1 MDTDIDQVYIHVCG
15 SFGQGVLG
23 MKKSSSIN
31 LLNLTIKDLSELISA
46 REISPVDLIESM
58 LERIAKLNPML
69 NAFITVLEDS
79 ARQDAKNA
87 DLLIKEGKYRGPL
100 HGIPVSLKD
109 LIYVKGARSTSGS
122 KILSNFVPQYDS
134 TVVKKLKE
142 AGAII
147 IGMNN
152 THEFAC
158 GITNINP
165 HYGSSKNPWDIHRM
179 SGGSSGGSA
188 VAVSTGMT
196 PVSIGTD
203 TSGSIRVPSSLCGL
217 FGLKPTYGRVSKY
230 GVQELAPSIDHIGPI
245 AKCAWDIAAVLQ
257 TIAGYDK
264 LDSSTA
270 DVPVPNYTE
279 ILSEKKHRDKKGT
292 NKFKVGI
299 PIEFFFDTIDSK
311 VMNVF
316 EKFVD
321 RLKDCQVSTAPVHVE
336 LTDKIFDSWR
346 AIRLGESAAVHEQWI
361 KTRRGDYGGNVIVML
376 EKGMEITAVEYIKA
390 HKMRREIRTAFL
402 NAMKGYDALLV
413 PTTIIPAPLL
423 DQNTVDINGDSIEVY
438 QALSRL
444 TTVFDITG
452 LPVLNVPAG
461 FVEVE
466 KNKLPIGVQLVGKP
480 FDEETL
486 LRISHVFDEYYRVS
500 EEMIPPLN
508 T

>member
-165 HYGSSKNPWDIHRM
+165 HYGSSRNPWDPSRM

-188 VAVSTGMT
+188 VAVSAGMA
-196 PVSIGTD
+196 VGSLGTD

-230 GVQELAPSIDHIGPI
+230 GVMPLAPSIDHVGPI
-245 AKCAWDIAAVLQ
+245 ARTAWDTAALLQ
-257 TIAGYDK
+257 AIAGYDI
-264 LDSSTA
+264 LDESTLDLPVPDYLHDISETLEKA
-270 DVPVPNYTE
+270 REFRLGVPKQYFFDLIDSGVMEVFEGCLDEMHGCGITTVPVTLNETHKIYE
-279 ILSEKKHRDKKGT
+279 AWKG
-292 NKFKVGI
+292 F
-299 PIEFFFDTIDSK
+299 
-311 VMNVF
+311 
-316 EKFVD
+316 
-321 RLKDCQVSTAPVHVE
+321 
-336 LTDKIFDSWR
+336 
-346 AIRLGESAAVHEQWI
+346 RLGESAEVHSLWLSS
-361 KTRRGDYGGNVIVML
+361 RRSEYGDDVLAML
-376 EKGMEITAVEYIKA
+376 ERGTKISAVEYI
-390 HKMRREIRTAFL
+390 TAL
-402 NAMKGYDALLV
+402 RYK
-413 PTTIIPAPLL
+413 
-423 DQNTVDINGDSIEVY
+423 
-438 QALSRL
+438 SRQ
-444 TTVFDITG
+444 
-452 LPVLNVPAG
+452 VL
-461 FVEVE
+461 
-466 KNKLPIGVQLVGKP
+466 
-480 FDEETL
+480 
-486 LRISHVFDEYYRVS
+486 
-500 EEMIPPLN
+500 
-508 T
+508 

>member
-1 MDTDIDQVYIHVCG
+1 MRMH
-15 SFGQGVLG
+15 S
-23 MKKSSSIN
+23 
-31 LLNLTIKDLSELISA
+31 
-46 REISPVDLIESM
+46 
-58 LERIAKLNPML
+58 
-69 NAFITVLEDS
+69 
-79 ARQDAKNA
+79 
-87 DLLIKEGKYRGPL
+87 IKEGKYRGPL

-134 TVVKKLKE
+134 TVVKRLKE

-147 IGMNN
+147 VGMNN

-165 HYGSSKNPWDIHRM
+165 HYGSSKNPWDINRM

-188 VAVSTGMT
+188 VAVSAGMT

-230 GVQELAPSIDHIGPI
+230 GVQEFAPSIDHIGPI
-245 AKCAWDIAAVLQ
+245 ARSAWDIAAVLQ

-264 LDSSTA
+264 LDSSTV
-270 DVPVPNYTE
+270 DIPVPNFTK
-279 ILSEKKHRDKKGT
+279 ILSGEKPSEDKES

-299 PIEFFFDTIDSK
+299 PVEFFFDVIDSK
-311 VMNVF
+311 VMNIF
-316 EKFVD
+316 EKFVSK
-321 RLKDCQVSTAPVHVE
+321 LHGCGISTGRVHVQQ
-336 LTDKIFDSWR
+336 TDKMIDSWR
-346 AIRLGESAAVHEQWI
+346 AIRLGESAAVHKEWI
-361 KTRRGDYGGNVIVML
+361 ETRRKDYGDNVIVML
-376 EKGMEITAVEYIKA
+376 EKGMEITAVDYINA
-390 HKMRREIRTAFL
+390 HKMRKEIRTAFL
-402 NAMKGYDALLV
+402 RAMTDYDALLV
-413 PTTIIPAPLL
+413 PTTIIPAPML
-423 DQNTVDINGDSIEVY
+423 DQTAVDINEKYNIEVY

-452 LPVLNVPAG
+452 LPAMNVPAG
-461 FVEVE
+461 FMEEE

-486 LRISHVFDEYYRVS
+486 LKISNIYDEHYRVY
-500 EEMIPPLN
+500 EDMTPPEII
-508 T
+508 

>member
-1 MDTDIDQVYIHVCG
+1 MNRLVREFSSTRTTG
-15 SFGQGVLG
+15 
-23 MKKSSSIN
+23 SSIHE
-31 LLNLTIKDLSELISA
+31 LSKLISSKSL
-46 REISPVDLIESM
+46 SPVDLIEDT
-58 LERIAKLNPML
+58 LQRIDDLNEDL
-69 NAFITVLEDS
+69 HAYITVTRDS
-79 ARQDAKNA
+79 ARKEAKKA
-87 DLLIKEGKYRGPL
+87 ELDIRDDKYLGPL

-109 LIYVKGARSTSGS
+109 VIYVSGVRSTSGS
-122 KILSNFVPQYDS
+122 RILSDFVPDYDA
-134 TVVKKLKE
+134 TVVKRLKE

-147 IGMNN
+147 VGMNN

-165 HYGSSKNPWDIHRM
+165 HYGSSRNPWDPSRM

-188 VAVSTGMT
+188 VAVSAGMT

-245 AKCAWDIAAVLQ
+245 ARSAWDIAAVLQ

-264 LDSSTA
+264 LDSSTV
-270 DVPVPNYTE
+270 DLPVPNYTE
-279 ILSEKKHRDKKGT
+279 ILSKKKHRDKKGT

-336 LTDKIFDSWR
+336 QTDKIFDSWR

-390 HKMRREIRTAFL
+390 HKMRREIRTEFL

-444 TTVFDITG
+444 TTAFDIIG

-466 KNKLPIGVQLVGKP
+466 KNKLPMGVQLVGKP

-486 LRISHVFDEYYRVS
+486 LRISHVYDKYYRVS

>member
-1 MDTDIDQVYIHVCG
+1 M
-15 SFGQGVLG
+15 
-23 MKKSSSIN
+23 KSSSFNI
-31 LLNLTIKDLSELISA
+31 LNLTIKDLSQLISSGN
-46 REISPVDLIESM
+46 ISPIDLVEAT
-58 LERIAKLNPML
+58 LERISTLNPKL
-69 NAFITVLEDS
+69 NAFITILEKS
-79 ARQDAKNA
+79 ARKDAKNA
-87 DLLIKEGKYRGPL
+87 DSLIKEGKYRGPL

-134 TVVKKLKE
+134 TVVKRLKE

-147 IGMNN
+147 VGMNN

-165 HYGSSKNPWDIHRM
+165 HYGSSKNPWDINRM

-188 VAVSTGMT
+188 VAVSAGMT

-245 AKCAWDIAAVLQ
+245 ARSAWDIAAVLQ

-264 LDSSTA
+264 LDSSTV
-270 DVPVPNYTE
+270 DIPVPNFTK
-279 ILSEKKHRDKKGT
+279 ILSGEKPSEDKES

-299 PIEFFFDTIDSK
+299 PVEFFFDVIDSK
-311 VMNVF
+311 VMRVF

-321 RLKDCQVSTAPVHVE
+321 RLQSCKVSTFSVHVE
-336 LTDKIFDSWR
+336 QTDKIFDSWR

-361 KTRRGDYGGNVIVML
+361 KTRRGDYGDNVIVML
-376 EKGMEITAVEYIKA
+376 EKGMEITAVEYINA
-390 HKMRREIRTAFL
+390 HKMRKEIRTAFL
-402 NAMKGYDALLV
+402 RAMTDYDALLV
-413 PTTIIPAPLL
+413 PTTIIPAPML
-423 DQNTVDINGDSIEVY
+423 DQTAVDINGDTIGVY

-444 TTVFDITG
+444 TTVFDIIE
-452 LPVLNVPAG
+452 LPSMNVPAG
-461 FVEVE
+461 FVEEE
-466 KNKLPIGVQLVGKP
+466 KSKLPIGVQLVGKP
-480 FDEETL
+480 FDEATL
-486 LRISHVFDEYYRVS
+486 LRIAHAYDEYYHVF
-500 EEMIPPLN
+500 EEMTPPTIKQLQ
-508 T
+508 

>member
-69 NAFITVLEDS
+69 NAFITVLEDA
-79 ARQDAKNA
+79 AREDAKNA
-87 DLLIKEGKYRGPL
+87 EMLIKEGRYKGPL

-109 LIYVKGARSTSGS
+109 LIYVKGAKSTSGS
-122 KILSNFVPQYDS
+122 KILANFVPQYDS
-134 TVVKKLKE
+134 TVVRKLKD

-165 HYGSSKNPWDIHRM
+165 HYGSSKNPWDTNRM

-188 VAVSTGMT
+188 VAVSAGMT

-245 AKCAWDIAAVLQ
+245 ARSAWDIAAVLQ
-257 TIAGYDK
+257 TISGYDE
-264 LDSSTA
+264 LDSSTV
-270 DVPVPNYTE
+270 DIPVPNY
-279 ILSEKKHRDKKGT
+279 INVLAEKQEKEDKSSDS
-292 NKFKVGI
+292 FKVGI
-299 PIEFFFDTIDSK
+299 PVQFFFDIIDSK

-316 EKFVD
+316 DKFLDKLHACGISTEPVD
-321 RLKDCQVSTAPVHVE
+321 VQK
-336 LTDKIFDSWR
+336 TDRIIDTWR
-346 AIRLGESAAVHEQWI
+346 AIRLGESAAVHKEWI
-361 KTRRGDYGGNVIVML
+361 ESRRGDYGENVIVML
-376 EKGMEITAVEYIKA
+376 ERGMGITAVEYINA
-390 HKMRREIRTAFL
+390 HKMR
-402 NAMKGYDALLV
+402 
-413 PTTIIPAPLL
+413 
-423 DQNTVDINGDSIEVY
+423 
-438 QALSRL
+438 
-444 TTVFDITG
+444 
-452 LPVLNVPAG
+452 
-461 FVEVE
+461 
-466 KNKLPIGVQLVGKP
+466 
-480 FDEETL
+480 
-486 LRISHVFDEYYRVS
+486 
-500 EEMIPPLN
+500 
-508 T
+508 